1 MQQNGQMGIK
11 KTAPNT
17 GEINIFKDIIK
28 DDVEDMFGDQQAN
41 TFKSLQN
48 AGLSRTINSLMID
61 QKSKRITK
69 EFQGMEQSQ
78 GAIGTIFR
86 RNEKCVDKGDY
97 FLIHRLNPGTK
108 RMN

>member
-1 MQQNGQMGIK
+1 
-11 KTAPNT
+11 
-17 GEINIFKDIIK
+17 
-28 DDVEDMFGDQQAN
+28 
-41 TFKSLQN
+41 
-48 AGLSRTINSLMID
+48 MID